1 MPRQRSYIQRN
12 GKVIGPF
19 SPDAVKDRIGTSKI
33 RATDQIGRASDGPWE
48 TIGNVQGWAKLF
60 EAQSAADPFD
70 VFSSDAYG
78 DDAYGD
84 DAYGDDAYGD
94 DAYGDDAYGDDAS
107 QVSPGKSNKSIV
119 MPEGQERSSSTDE
132 GAASRWVI
140 YTASGA
146 VLCALVIA
154 AVLIYRTESR
164 KSLYASKRLWDTA
177 SQHLSN
183 GDVENAKTSL
193 QAYVASWGAVDRE
206 KAENL
211 LSQIEFATSDAAIT
225 NTLLELSETAF
236 QDAKDD
242 GNIDDGK
249 VIHEVLLPVRA
260 KKVLELIP
268 AVENNRM
275 VAQREEKRRRLDAER
290 EAEDSSRAANKAK
303 QKIVNGVTNATN
315 LLAGKKIKK
324 VKLSAGDATITDD
337 VDGMSHIKVE
347 CNNGL
352 TIDADWKRNA
362 LNEFGYDIYEP
373 EVNITTD
380 KLSVMIL
387 ARVVIVS
394 YLNGEYD

>member
-94 DAYGDDAYGDDAS
+94 DAS

-119 MPEGQERSSSTDE
+119 TPEGQERSSSTDE

-177 SQHLSN
+177 SQHLSH

-275 VAQREEKRRRLDAER
+275 VARREEVQRRLDAER

-373 EVNITTD
+373 EVNITTE

-387 ARVVIVS
+387 ARVVIAS

>member
-84 DAYGDDAYGD
+84 DA
-94 DAYGDDAYGDDAS
+94 S

-119 MPEGQERSSSTDE
+119 TPEGQERSSSTDE

-193 QAYVASWGAVDRE
+193 QEYVASWGVVDRE

-211 LSQIEFATSDAAIT
+211 LTQIEFATSDAAIT

-275 VAQREEKRRRLDAER
+275 VAQREEEQRRRDAER

-303 QKIVNGVTNATN
+303 QKLVNGVTNATN
-315 LLAGKKIKK
+315 LLAGKKVKK
-324 VKLSAGDATITDD
+324 VKISAGDATITDD
-337 VDGMSHIKVE
+337 LDGISHIKVE

-362 LNEFGYDIYEP
+362 MNEFGYDIYEP
-373 EVNITTD
+373 EVNITSN

-387 ARVVIVS
+387 ARGVIAS

>member
-84 DAYGDDAYGD
+84 DA
-94 DAYGDDAYGDDAS
+94 S

-119 MPEGQERSSSTDE
+119 TPEGQERSSSTDE

-177 SQHLSN
+177 SQHLSH

-315 LLAGKKIKK
+315 LLAGKKVKK

-373 EVNITTD
+373 EVNITTE

-387 ARVVIVS
+387 ARVVIAS

>member
-119 MPEGQERSSSTDE
+119 TPEGQERSSSTDE

-177 SQHLSN
+177 SQHLSH

-275 VAQREEKRRRLDAER
+275 VAQREEVQRRLDAER

-373 EVNITTD
+373 EVNITTE

-387 ARVVIVS
+387 ARVVIAS

>member
-94 DAYGDDAYGDDAS
+94 DAS

-119 MPEGQERSSSTDE
+119 TPEGQERSSSTDE

-193 QAYVASWGAVDRE
+193 QEYVASWGVVDRE

-211 LSQIEFATSDAAIT
+211 LTQIEFATSDAAIT

-275 VAQREEKRRRLDAER
+275 VAQREEEQRRRDAER

-303 QKIVNGVTNATN
+303 QKLVNGVTNATN
-315 LLAGKKIKK
+315 LLAGKKVKK
-324 VKLSAGDATITDD
+324 VKISAGDATITDD
-337 VDGMSHIKVE
+337 LDGISHIKVE

-362 LNEFGYDIYEP
+362 MNEFGYDIYEP
-373 EVNITTD
+373 EVNITSN

-387 ARVVIVS
+387 ARGVIAS

>member
-1 MPRQRSYIQRN
+1 
-12 GKVIGPF
+12 V
-19 SPDAVKDRIGTSKI
+19 T
-33 RATDQIGRASDGPWE
+33 
-48 TIGNVQGWAKLF
+48 
-60 EAQSAADPFD
+60 
-70 VFSSDAYG
+70 
-78 DDAYGD
+78 
-84 DAYGDDAYGD
+84 
-94 DAYGDDAYGDDAS
+94 
-107 QVSPGKSNKSIV
+107 
-119 MPEGQERSSSTDE
+119 PEGQERSSSTDE

-177 SQHLSN
+177 SQHLSH

-275 VAQREEKRRRLDAER
+275 VARREEVQRRLDAER

-347 CNNGL
+347 CNDGL
-352 TIDADWKRNA
+352 TIDADWQRNA
-362 LNEFGYDIYEP
+362 LNKFGYDIYEP
-373 EVNITTD
+373 EVNITTE

-387 ARVVIVS
+387 ARVVIAS

>member
-19 SPDAVKDRIGTSKI
+19 SPDAVKDRIGTGKI

-84 DAYGDDAYGD
+84 DAYGDDA
-94 DAYGDDAYGDDAS
+94 S

-119 MPEGQERSSSTDE
+119 TPEGQERSSSTDE

-193 QAYVASWGAVDRE
+193 QEYVASWGAVDRE

-242 GNIDDGK
+242 GNINDGK

-275 VAQREEKRRRLDAER
+275 VAQREEEQRRRDAER

-315 LLAGKKIKK
+315 LLAGKKVKK
-324 VKLSAGDATITDD
+324 VKISAGDATITDD

-373 EVNITTD
+373 EVNITFD

-387 ARVVIVS
+387 ARVVIAS

>member
-60 EAQSAADPFD
+60 EAQSAADPLD
-70 VFSSDAYG
+70 VFSS
-78 DDAYGD
+78 
-84 DAYGDDAYGD
+84 
-94 DAYGDDAYGDDAS
+94 DAYGDDAS
-107 QVSPGKSNKSIV
+107 QVSPGKSDKSIV
-119 MPEGQERSSSTDE
+119 TPEGQERSSSTDE

-154 AVLIYRTESR
+154 AVLIYRAESR
-164 KSLYASKRLWDTA
+164 KSLYASKRLWDIA

-193 QAYVASWGAVDRE
+193 QEYVASREAVDRE

-211 LSQIEFATSDAAIT
+211 LSQIEFATSDAATT

-275 VAQREEKRRRLDAER
+275 VAQRGEEQRRLDAER
-290 EAEDSSRAANKAK
+290 EADAIELELAINQAGEQAK
-303 QKIVNGVTNATN
+303 REAIVNQGDCV
-315 LLAGKKIKK
+315 
-324 VKLSAGDATITDD
+324 LSRYP
-337 VDGMSHIKVE
+337 
-347 CNNGL
+347 
-352 TIDADWKRNA
+352 KRT
-362 LNEFGYDIYEP
+362 F
-373 EVNITTD
+373 V
-380 KLSVMIL
+380 
-387 ARVVIVS
+387 R
-394 YLNGEYD
+394 

>member
-70 VFSSDAYG
+70 VFSS
-78 DDAYGD
+78 
-84 DAYGDDAYGD
+84 

-177 SQHLSN
+177 SQHLSH

-225 NTLLELSETAF
+225 NTLLELSATAF

-275 VAQREEKRRRLDAER
+275 VAQRVEEQRRLDAER

-315 LLAGKKIKK
+315 LLAGKKVKK
-324 VKLSAGDATITDD
+324 VKISAGDATITDD

-373 EVNITTD
+373 EVNRD
-380 KLSVMIL
+380 FNKLSVMIL
-387 ARVVIVS
+387 ARGVIAS

>member
-94 DAYGDDAYGDDAS
+94 DAS

-119 MPEGQERSSSTDE
+119 TPEGQERSSSTDE

-193 QAYVASWGAVDRE
+193 QEYVASWGVVDRE

-211 LSQIEFATSDAAIT
+211 LTQIEFATSDAAIT

-275 VAQREEKRRRLDAER
+275 VAQREEEQRRRDAER

-303 QKIVNGVTNATN
+303 QKLVNGVTNATN
-315 LLAGKKIKK
+315 LLAGKKVKK
-324 VKLSAGDATITDD
+324 VKISAGDATITDD
-337 VDGMSHIKVE
+337 LDGISHIKVE

-373 EVNITTD
+373 EVNITSN

-387 ARVVIVS
+387 ARGVIAS

>member
-1 MPRQRSYIQRN
+1 M
-12 GKVIGPF
+12 
-19 SPDAVKDRIGTSKI
+19 
-33 RATDQIGRASDGPWE
+33 
-48 TIGNVQGWAKLF
+48 
-60 EAQSAADPFD
+60 
-70 VFSSDAYG
+70 
-78 DDAYGD
+78 
-84 DAYGDDAYGD
+84 
-94 DAYGDDAYGDDAS
+94 
-107 QVSPGKSNKSIV
+107 SPGKSNKSIV
-119 MPEGQERSSSTDE
+119 TPERRERSSSTDE

-193 QAYVASWGAVDRE
+193 QEYVASWGAVDRE

-249 VIHEVLLPVRA
+249 VIYEVLLPVRA

-275 VAQREEKRRRLDAER
+275 VAQREEEKRRRDAER

-315 LLAGKKIKK
+315 LLAGKKVKK

-373 EVNITTD
+373 EVNITSD

-387 ARVVIVS
+387 ARVVIAS

>member
-70 VFSSDAYG
+70 VFSS
-78 DDAYGD
+78 

-177 SQHLSN
+177 SQHLSH

-225 NTLLELSETAF
+225 NTLLELSATAF

-275 VAQREEKRRRLDAER
+275 VAQRVEEQRRLDAER

-315 LLAGKKIKK
+315 LLAGKKVKK
-324 VKLSAGDATITDD
+324 VKISAGDATITDD

-373 EVNITTD
+373 EVNRD
-380 KLSVMIL
+380 FNKLSVMIL
-387 ARVVIVS
+387 ARGVIAS

>member
-84 DAYGDDAYGD
+84 DA
-94 DAYGDDAYGDDAS
+94 S

-119 MPEGQERSSSTDE
+119 TPEGQERSSSTDE

-177 SQHLSN
+177 SQHLSH

-315 LLAGKKIKK
+315 LLAGKKVKK

-352 TIDADWKRNA
+352 SIDADWKRNA

-387 ARVVIVS
+387 ARVVIAS

>member
-1 MPRQRSYIQRN
+1 M
-12 GKVIGPF
+12 
-19 SPDAVKDRIGTSKI
+19 T
-33 RATDQIGRASDGPWE
+33 
-48 TIGNVQGWAKLF
+48 
-60 EAQSAADPFD
+60 
-70 VFSSDAYG
+70 
-78 DDAYGD
+78 
-84 DAYGDDAYGD
+84 
-94 DAYGDDAYGDDAS
+94 
-107 QVSPGKSNKSIV
+107 
-119 MPEGQERSSSTDE
+119 PEGQERSSSTDE

-275 VAQREEKRRRLDAER
+275 VAQREEEQRRLDAER
-290 EAEDSSRAANKAK
+290 EAEDRRQREERSRIAINEAK
-303 QKIVNGVTNATN
+303 QKIVRGAK
-315 LLAGKKIKK
+315 LL
-324 VKLSAGDATITDD
+324 
-337 VDGMSHIKVE
+337 
-347 CNNGL
+347 
-352 TIDADWKRNA
+352 RNKMR
-362 LNEFGYDIYEP
+362 NKEE
-373 EVNITTD
+373 
-380 KLSVMIL
+380 
-387 ARVVIVS
+387 
-394 YLNGEYD
+394 

>member
-84 DAYGDDAYGD
+84 DAYGDDA
-94 DAYGDDAYGDDAS
+94 S

-119 MPEGQERSSSTDE
+119 TPEGQERSSSTDE

-193 QAYVASWGAVDRE
+193 QEYVASWGVVDRE

-211 LSQIEFATSDAAIT
+211 LTQIEFATSDAAIT

-275 VAQREEKRRRLDAER
+275 VAQREEEQRRRDAER

-303 QKIVNGVTNATN
+303 QKLVNGVTNATN
-315 LLAGKKIKK
+315 LLAGKKVKK
-324 VKLSAGDATITDD
+324 VKISAGDATITDD
-337 VDGMSHIKVE
+337 LDGISHIKVE

-362 LNEFGYDIYEP
+362 MNEFGYDIYEP
-373 EVNITTD
+373 EVNITSN

-387 ARVVIVS
+387 ARGVIAS

>member
-1 MPRQRSYIQRN
+1 
-12 GKVIGPF
+12 V
-19 SPDAVKDRIGTSKI
+19 T
-33 RATDQIGRASDGPWE
+33 
-48 TIGNVQGWAKLF
+48 
-60 EAQSAADPFD
+60 
-70 VFSSDAYG
+70 
-78 DDAYGD
+78 
-84 DAYGDDAYGD
+84 
-94 DAYGDDAYGDDAS
+94 
-107 QVSPGKSNKSIV
+107 
-119 MPEGQERSSSTDE
+119 PEGQERSSSTDE

-177 SQHLSN
+177 SQHLSH

-275 VAQREEKRRRLDAER
+275 VAQREEERRRLDAER

-387 ARVVIVS
+387 ARVVIAS

>member
-19 SPDAVKDRIGTSKI
+19 SPDAVKDRIGTGKI

-84 DAYGDDAYGD
+84 DAYGDDA
-94 DAYGDDAYGDDAS
+94 S

-119 MPEGQERSSSTDE
+119 KPEGQERSSSTDE

-193 QAYVASWGAVDRE
+193 QEYVASWGAVDRE
-206 KAENL
+206 KAEKL

-242 GNIDDGK
+242 GNINDGK

-275 VAQREEKRRRLDAER
+275 VAQREEEQRRRDAER

-315 LLAGKKIKK
+315 LLAGKKIKR

-373 EVNITTD
+373 EVNITFD

-387 ARVVIVS
+387 ARVVIAS

>member
-84 DAYGDDAYGD
+84 DAYGDDA
-94 DAYGDDAYGDDAS
+94 S

-119 MPEGQERSSSTDE
+119 TPEGQERSSSTDE

-177 SQHLSN
+177 SQHLSH

-275 VAQREEKRRRLDAER
+275 VARREEVQRRLDAER

-373 EVNITTD
+373 EVNITTE

-387 ARVVIVS
+387 ARVVIAS

>member
-84 DAYGDDAYGD
+84 DA
-94 DAYGDDAYGDDAS
+94 S

-119 MPEGQERSSSTDE
+119 TPEGQERSSSTDE

-193 QAYVASWGAVDRE
+193 QEYVASWGVVDRE

-211 LSQIEFATSDAAIT
+211 LTQIEFATSDAAIT

-275 VAQREEKRRRLDAER
+275 VAQREEEQRRRDAER

-303 QKIVNGVTNATN
+303 QKLVNGVTNATN
-315 LLAGKKIKK
+315 LLAGKKVKK
-324 VKLSAGDATITDD
+324 VKISAGDATITDD
-337 VDGMSHIKVE
+337 LDGISHIKVE

-373 EVNITTD
+373 EVNITSN

-387 ARVVIVS
+387 ARGVIAS

>member
-94 DAYGDDAYGDDAS
+94 DAS

-119 MPEGQERSSSTDE
+119 TPEGQERSSSTDE

-193 QAYVASWGAVDRE
+193 QEYVASWGVVDRE

-211 LSQIEFATSDAAIT
+211 LTQIEFATSDAAIT

-275 VAQREEKRRRLDAER
+275 VAQREEEQRRRDAER
-290 EAEDSSRAANKAK
+290 EAEDGSRAANKAK
-303 QKIVNGVTNATN
+303 QKLVNGVTNATN
-315 LLAGKKIKK
+315 LLAGKKVKK
-324 VKLSAGDATITDD
+324 VKISAGDATITDD
-337 VDGMSHIKVE
+337 LDGISHIKVE

-373 EVNITTD
+373 EVNITSN

-387 ARVVIVS
+387 ARGVIAS

>member
-84 DAYGDDAYGD
+84 DAYGDDA
-94 DAYGDDAYGDDAS
+94 S

-119 MPEGQERSSSTDE
+119 TPEGQERSSSTDE

-373 EVNITTD
+373 EVNITTE

-387 ARVVIVS
+387 ARVVIAS

>member
-84 DAYGDDAYGD
+84 DA
-94 DAYGDDAYGDDAS
+94 S

-119 MPEGQERSSSTDE
+119 TPEGQERSSSTDE

-275 VAQREEKRRRLDAER
+275 VARREEVQRRLDAER

-373 EVNITTD
+373 EVNITTE

-387 ARVVIVS
+387 ARVVIAS

>member
-1 MPRQRSYIQRN
+1 
-12 GKVIGPF
+12 
-19 SPDAVKDRIGTSKI
+19 
-33 RATDQIGRASDGPWE
+33 
-48 TIGNVQGWAKLF
+48 
-60 EAQSAADPFD
+60 
-70 VFSSDAYG
+70 
-78 DDAYGD
+78 
-84 DAYGDDAYGD
+84 
-94 DAYGDDAYGDDAS
+94 
-107 QVSPGKSNKSIV
+107 
-119 MPEGQERSSSTDE
+119 
-132 GAASRWVI
+132 
-140 YTASGA
+140 
-146 VLCALVIA
+146 
-154 AVLIYRTESR
+154 
-164 KSLYASKRLWDTA
+164 
-177 SQHLSN
+177 
-183 GDVENAKTSL
+183 VENAKTSL

-275 VAQREEKRRRLDAER
+275 VARREEVQRRLDAER

-373 EVNITTD
+373 EVNITTE

-387 ARVVIVS
+387 ARVVIAS

>member
-84 DAYGDDAYGD
+84 DA
-94 DAYGDDAYGDDAS
+94 S

-119 MPEGQERSSSTDE
+119 TPEGQERSSSTDE

-177 SQHLSN
+177 SQHLSH

-275 VAQREEKRRRLDAER
+275 VARREEVQRRLDAER

-347 CNNGL
+347 CNDGL
-352 TIDADWKRNA
+352 TIDADWQRNA
-362 LNEFGYDIYEP
+362 LNKFGYDIYEP
-373 EVNITTD
+373 EVNITTE

-387 ARVVIVS
+387 ARVVIAS